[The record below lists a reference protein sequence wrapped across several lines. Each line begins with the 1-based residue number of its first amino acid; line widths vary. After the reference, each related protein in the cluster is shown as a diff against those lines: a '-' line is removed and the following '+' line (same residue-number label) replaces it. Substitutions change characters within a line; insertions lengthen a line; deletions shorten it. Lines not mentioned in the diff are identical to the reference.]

1 MCRRIISGRR
11 ENSQS
16 EKAVGGLGRE
26 NRSLKE
32 RCSTAEEKEKAGVSW
47 VEHLSEDVVDLT
59 DQVTKLTLD
68 QEEERIHQKK
78 AEEDLLEFKGFVL
91 DLGFM
96 HTVRQAA
103 FFYQVPIDEGKFDNR
118 KDIYWGELVSAMY
131 VPDEEEEDDEDGE
144 HVAAEGNQSTPKVIL
159 SD

>member
-1 MCRRIISGRR
+1 
-11 ENSQS
+11 
-16 EKAVGGLGRE
+16 
-26 NRSLKE
+26 
-32 RCSTAEEKEKAGVSW
+32 
-47 VEHLSEDVVDLT
+47 VDLT

-159 SD
+159 SDW